1 MEIEGS
7 KLTSLYTA
15 PLHSIK
21 RFEHKIRIKL
31 DKYPLAGEQNNYLTK
46 ILSAYFAYDLNAYPR
61 DPNNSFNFENWLL
74 GY

>member
-15 PLHSIK
+15 PLHGIK
-21 RFEHKIRIKL
+21 LFEHKIRIKL
-31 DKYPLAGEQNNYLTK
+31 DKYPLAGQQNNYLTK
-46 ILSAYFAYDLNAYPR
+46 IVNAYFVYDLNAYPR
-61 DPNNSFNFENWLL
+61 DPTNSFKSENGPL